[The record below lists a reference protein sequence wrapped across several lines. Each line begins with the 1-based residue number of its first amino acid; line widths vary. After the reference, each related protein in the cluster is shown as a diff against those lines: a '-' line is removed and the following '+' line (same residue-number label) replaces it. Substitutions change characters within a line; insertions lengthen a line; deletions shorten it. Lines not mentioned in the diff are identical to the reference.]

1 MNREQA
7 KELIVKYVEN
17 AATVYERQLVE
28 QHFLKYLD
36 HEAQLPDPADIEN
49 TNLEMWSY
57 LQNHIAEPEK
67 TFAVSTLWRRI
78 AIAASFII
86 IVSTSI
92 FLISKHMDNDGV
104 IIVNAEDVLPGKNTA
119 ILRLEDGTAIQLR
132 DEQKGVVIA
141 NAAIKYNDGSI
152 VHIQK
157 SAPERV
163 ANNSMLSAATPL
175 GGTYQ
180 ITLSDGTRVWL
191 NAGSSLKFPATFTGR
206 ERRVELQGEAYFE
219 VAKVLKPERISFI
232 VTTDK
237 QQVEVL
243 GTHFNINSY
252 IDESNTKTTL
262 LEGSVRVS
270 LLGEKSIAN
279 HDIAT
284 LLPNQQ
290 SVVNSTGI
298 LVKQINAEEAVAWKN
313 GYFDFNEEKLESI
326 MNKISRWY
334 DVTVIYENPALKEQ
348 TFTGNISKFT
358 KVSEVLKK
366 LALSKVL
373 QFKIDRRKIIVTD

>member
-1 MNREQA
+1 
-7 KELIVKYVEN
+7 
-17 AATVYERQLVE
+17 
-28 QHFLKYLD
+28 
-36 HEAQLPDPADIEN
+36 
-49 TNLEMWSY
+49 
-57 LQNHIAEPEK
+57 
-67 TFAVSTLWRRI
+67 
-78 AIAASFII
+78 
-86 IVSTSI
+86 
-92 FLISKHMDNDGV
+92 
-104 IIVNAEDVLPGKNTA
+104 
-119 ILRLEDGTAIQLR
+119 
-132 DEQKGVVIA
+132 
-141 NAAIKYNDGSI
+141 
-152 VHIQK
+152 
-157 SAPERV
+157 
-163 ANNSMLSAATPL
+163 MLSAATPL

-313 GYFDFNEEKLESI
+313 GYFDFNEEKLENI